1 MTEDQFLQGLR
12 DKGFSDEEVREY
24 MGWAKKYLPQLNGSL
39 PEDIDGEEESSGMLG
54 DRPSEALRD
63 SQGQIIRF
71 QRAERHPKAP
81 EAKFDRDYIPKD
93 PAARRTREY
102 LLRHYDNGLGRHEH
116 AEALLM
122 QEITHQRDELL
133 RFLFGDIGE
142 DNYLVRWA
150 AEAHL
155 GDVDAIEAWQE
166 IAVSAVQ
173 NLREDGILARMHK
186 ALERVA
192 QVLKCKSPIDR
203 ARLTAS
209 LFALKFRER
218 IGFFPTK
225 EAVLKFLDDQK
236 VQYPEAKNVH
246 RLWAG
251 PILGRLRNGR
261 AGPRKKKRNL

>member
-39 PEDIDGEEESSGMLG
+39 PKDIDGEEERSVIDS
-54 DRPSEALRD
+54 DRPSEPLRD

-93 PAARRTREY
+93 PEARRTREY

-122 QEITHQRDELL
+122 QEITHQRDELV

-142 DNYLVRWA
+142 DHYLVRWA

-155 GDVDAIEAWQE
+155 GDVDALEAWQE
-166 IAVSAVQ
+166 LAVSAVQ
-173 NLREDGILARMHK
+173 NLREDGILARMNK
-186 ALERVA
+186 AVEKVV
-192 QVLKCKSPIDR
+192 QVLKSKSAFDR
-203 ARLTAS
+203 TRFTAS
-209 LFALKFRER
+209 LFALKFKEKN
-218 IGFFPTK
+218 GVFPTK
-225 EAVLKFLDDQK
+225 ARVRRFLEEQK
-236 VQYPEAKNVH
+236 IPLPAFHKMP
-246 RLWAG
+246 RLWVG
-251 PILGRLRNGR
+251 PILGRLPNDRPGR
-261 AGPRKKKRNL
+261 RKEAKG